1 MQVSNPLPI
10 NLPSLGLSTRPV
22 PGTCSRRKTAAASV
36 QSPMRTSPRLGR
48 LIGIKKGEGKM
59 GNDVWMLIVGLA
71 VVVPAFVAWIVWSM
85 QETLREEDDAL
96 AGGDD
101 DRH

>member
-1 MQVSNPLPI
+1 MW
-10 NLPSLGLSTRPV
+10 
-22 PGTCSRRKTAAASV
+22 
-36 QSPMRTSPRLGR
+36 
-48 LIGIKKGEGKM
+48 
-59 GNDVWMLIVGLA
+59 NDVWMLIVGLA

-85 QETLREEDDAL
+85 QETLREEDDAW

>member
-1 MQVSNPLPI
+1 M
-10 NLPSLGLSTRPV
+10 
-22 PGTCSRRKTAAASV
+22 A
-36 QSPMRTSPRLGR
+36 
-48 LIGIKKGEGKM
+48 
-59 GNDVWMLIVGLA
+59 NDVWMLIVGLA

>member
-1 MQVSNPLPI
+1 MV
-10 NLPSLGLSTRPV
+10 
-22 PGTCSRRKTAAASV
+22 
-36 QSPMRTSPRLGR
+36 
-48 LIGIKKGEGKM
+48 
-59 GNDVWMLIVGLA
+59 NDVWMLIVVLA

-85 QETLREEDDAL
+85 QETLREDDAL